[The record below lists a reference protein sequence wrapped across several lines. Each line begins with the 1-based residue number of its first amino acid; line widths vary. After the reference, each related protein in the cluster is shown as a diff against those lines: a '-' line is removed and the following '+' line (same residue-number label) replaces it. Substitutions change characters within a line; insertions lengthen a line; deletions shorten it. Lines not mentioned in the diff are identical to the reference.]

1 MLLLLF
7 YSFSALVYFNHSVV
21 ALLEAPGVI
30 HDSGTLP
37 FPAAV
42 LLLFSLP
49 RDFKGVRVVS
59 PSLQV
64 HLKVEHLVGIGKG
77 KIILFCCTLVHKS
90 TGIACR

>member
-37 FPAAV
+37 FSAAV

-49 RDFKGVRVVS
+49 RDFKGVRVIS
-59 PSLQV
+59 TLQV

-77 KIILFCCTLVHKS
+77 KIIFFLLR
-90 TGIACR
+90 TGSQKYRYSL

>member
-1 MLLLLF
+1 MLLLF

-49 RDFKGVRVVS
+49 RDFKGVRVIS
-59 PSLQV
+59 TLQV
-64 HLKVEHLVGIGKG
+64 HLKVEDLVGNRKRQDNFFFFVALWFT
-77 KIILFCCTLVHKS
+77 KVQV
-90 TGIACR
+90 